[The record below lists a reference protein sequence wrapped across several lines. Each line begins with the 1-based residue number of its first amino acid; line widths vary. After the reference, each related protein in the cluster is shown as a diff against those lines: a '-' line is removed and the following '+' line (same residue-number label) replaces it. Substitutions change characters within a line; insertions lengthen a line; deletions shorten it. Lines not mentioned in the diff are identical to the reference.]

1 MFQVKYFY
9 GTYYL
14 CCHLLPTLLA
24 LYFLRASARVVEH
37 VLEDSLFAHNAE
49 SVYVKDTAIG
59 FTDQLASFV
68 KLGYVAGPFKRPP
81 LENFRV
87 NQILG
92 VQQTGKIR
100 PVMNLSHPEHESFND
115 AIPEEAFPKV

>member
-1 MFQVKYFY
+1 MAMSFIIYSYPCSNPFS
-9 GTYYL
+9 
-14 CCHLLPTLLA
+14 
-24 LYFLRASARVVEH
+24 ASARVVDH
-37 VLEDSLFAHNAE
+37 VLQEPLFAHNAE

-92 VQQTGKIR
+92 VQQTGKVR
-100 PVMNLSHPEHESFND
+100 PVMNLSHPKHESFND
-115 AIPEEAFPKV
+115 AIPDEAFPKVIQLFQLQ